1 MSVIRKSGDL
11 QVVVLRIFE
20 DFCRFGG
27 GIYLISPWIRNFSF
41 TEAVIDGLQIMD
53 FGPNP
58 SIFTV
63 FKRCSE
69 RQPDQKFRIVSH
81 TFGIREDASINDFW
95 KLMHMY
101 DIDPQ
106 NHYTRLFEKTNFEVM
121 FDLYQILFN
130 RFRKYSK
137 FNNPWISIRFKDYKE
152 FLDFLGNSKNYR
164 EAIHNLVRCFEQST
178 VNLEYLR
185 DLEKFQENPAM
196 RLSLHN
202 NFHAK
207 IFIAGS
213 SAITGSSNWTFSGFT
228 RNDEI
233 NLFFSEIDSPEEF
246 EKIREKCIEIEKQSE
261 PVTVDNIKLSISI
274 HKFLESIYGGIFNWL
289 TDNKRQI
296 VKNS

>member
-1 MSVIRKSGDL
+1 LK
-11 QVVVLRIFE
+11 
-20 DFCRFGG
+20 
-27 GIYLISPWIRNFSF
+27 
-41 TEAVIDGLQIMD
+41 
-53 FGPNP
+53 
-58 SIFTV
+58 
-63 FKRCSE
+63 
-69 RQPDQKFRIVSH
+69 
-81 TFGIREDASINDFW
+81 
-95 KLMHMY
+95 
-101 DIDPQ
+101 
-106 NHYTRLFEKTNFEVM
+106 
-121 FDLYQILFN
+121 
-130 RFRKYSK
+130 
-137 FNNPWISIRFKDYKE
+137 
-152 FLDFLGNSKNYR
+152 
-164 EAIHNLVRCFEQST
+164 
-178 VNLEYLR
+178 
-185 DLEKFQENPAM
+185 KFQENPAM